1 MHKTEDW
8 NTDWTYKRA
17 PWDEV
22 NPGKILEGEK
32 VTLPHK
38 GMESIRRFLMGI
50 FRNMSVSLCV
60 FTALIKSAESI

>member
-32 VTLPHK
+32 VTLPHTWYRD
-38 GMESIRRFLMGI
+38 GEYYQGDGGAFFG
-50 FRNMSVSLCV
+50 
-60 FTALIKSAESI
+60 T